1 MQYPIW
7 TPKGT
12 ESKKEKEMKTQEEG
26 LWYWIKAMFGI
37 LVIIIV
43 SIIVGV
49 SGYLKEY
56 SDKLLRRE

>member
-1 MQYPIW
+1 
-7 TPKGT
+7 
-12 ESKKEKEMKTQEEG
+12 MKTQEEG

-43 SIIVGV
+43 SVIVGV